1 MAVRPKVPLGPSR
14 TGGTP
19 LYSRDG
25 FLGEE
30 SMRNVKRLCAVVSLL
45 VAACGASL
53 TGCGGDDTSSPFA
66 SNGGSGGAA
75 GGDASKAGSSGAGGS
90 RAGSAGT
97 AGNSGAGGTA
107 GNRDAASDA
116 VDTDVA
122 EVSTEA
128 APDISVG
135 D

>member
-1 MAVRPKVPLGPSR
+1 MAVRPKVSLEPCR
-14 TGGTP
+14 TGGTL

-53 TGCGGDDTSSPFA
+53 TGCGGDDASSPFA
-66 SNGGSGGAA
+66 SDGGSGGAS
-75 GGDASKAGSSGAGGS
+75 GKAGSSGAGGS

-97 AGNSGAGGTA
+97 AGKAGASTGGT
-107 GNRDAASDA
+107 
-116 VDTDVA
+116 
-122 EVSTEA
+122 
-128 APDISVG
+128 
-135 D
+135 